1 MIRGNVLTTEM
12 STNVQTV
19 SPTVLLTRLAWSTFR
34 RLKPELLGMKL
45 KEYFALRQLSDD
57 GYMSQAALCSGLN
70 VDANYMTLML
80 NDLEAAGWVERRRDP
95 ADRRRHIVE
104 LTPKGQAAIER
115 AEQAIDAMED
125 EILGPLSAEE
135 RATLRDLMAR
145 TV

>member
-1 MIRGNVLTTEM
+1 MTTL
-12 STNVQTV
+12 QTS

-45 KEYFALRQLSDD
+45 KEYFALRQLCERATCRRRPC
-57 GYMSQAALCSGLN
+57 AAAMN

-104 LTPKGQAAIER
+104 LTAEGAEAIER
-115 AEQAIDAMED
+115 AERAIDRMED
-125 EILGPLSAEE
+125 EVLGPLSAEE
-135 RATLRDLMAR
+135 RETLRELMAR
-145 TV
+145 TI

>member
-1 MIRGNVLTTEM
+1 M
-12 STNVQTV
+12 SEVQTA

-34 RLKPELLGMKL
+34 RLKPEVLGMKL

-57 GYMSQAALCSGLN
+57 GQMSQASLCSGLN

-80 NDLEAAGWVERRRDP
+80 NDLEAEGWVQRRRDP

-104 LTPKGQAAIER
+104 LTAEGSAAIER
-115 AEQAIDAMED
+115 AERAIDAMED
-125 EILGPLSAEE
+125 EVLGPLSAEE

-145 TV
+145 TI

>member
-1 MIRGNVLTTEM
+1 MTTL
-12 STNVQTV
+12 QTS

-45 KEYFALRQLSDD
+45 KEYFALRQLSEE
-57 GYMSQAALCSGLN
+57 GHMSQASLCSGMN

-104 LTPKGQAAIER
+104 LT
-115 AEQAIDAMED
+115 AEGA
-125 EILGPLSAEE
+125 PSA
-135 RATLRDLMAR
+135 RSIIWRTRSSGRSAPRSAR
-145 TV
+145 RSAS

>member
-1 MIRGNVLTTEM
+1 M
-12 STNVQTV
+12 STLQTS

-45 KEYFALRQLSDD
+45 KEYFALRQLSDE
-57 GYMSQAALCSGLN
+57 GHMSQASLCSGMN

-104 LTPKGQAAIER
+104 LTAEGGEAIER
-115 AEQAIDAMED
+115 AERAIDQMED
-125 EILGPLSAEE
+125 EVLGPLSTEE
-135 RATLRDLMAR
+135 RETLRELMAR
-145 TV
+145 TI

>member
-1 MIRGNVLTTEM
+1 M
-12 STNVQTV
+12 SEVQTA

-34 RLKPELLGMKL
+34 RLKPEVLGMKL
-45 KEYFALRQLSDD
+45 KEYFALRQLSDE
-57 GYMSQAALCSGLN
+57 GHMSQASLCSGLN

-95 ADRRRHIVE
+95 SDRRRHIVE
-104 LTPKGQAAIER
+104 LTAEGSSAIER

-125 EILGPLSAEE
+125 EILGPLSADE

-145 TV
+145 TI

>member
-1 MIRGNVLTTEM
+1 M
-12 STNVQTV
+12 SEVQTA

-34 RLKPELLGMKL
+34 RLKPEVLGMKL
-45 KEYFALRQLSDD
+45 KEYFALRQLSDE
-57 GYMSQAALCSGLN
+57 GHMSQASLCSGLN

-95 ADRRRHIVE
+95 SDRRRHIVE
-104 LTPKGQAAIER
+104 LTAEGSAAIER

-125 EILGPLSAEE
+125 EILGPLSADE

-145 TV
+145 TI